1 MALKIIY
8 RQLKT
13 LNIVTAVT
21 RNQVPVRIFWS
32 VFRHLFKNS
41 ARFKCLILLVKKK
54 KSINKTRFK
63 IFHIGKK

>member
-21 RNQVPVRIFWS
+21 RNQDPVRILWP
-32 VFRHLFKNS
+32 VLRHVFKNS
-41 ARFKCLILLVKKK
+41 ARFTCLILLVKK
-54 KSINKTRFK
+54 
-63 IFHIGKK
+63 

>member
-21 RNQVPVRIFWS
+21 RNQVPCANILA
-32 VFRHLFKNS
+32 HL
-41 ARFKCLILLVKKK
+41 
-54 KSINKTRFK
+54 
-63 IFHIGKK
+63 